1 MDYNLERFR
10 SAQQNYYQTALQEIK
25 AGQKHSHWMWF
36 IFPQIAGLGYS
47 EMARYYAIR
56 DMDEAKAYMEDDMLG
71 QNLVEISEAL
81 LETESSDA
89 QEVMGWPDNLKLKSS
104 MTLFALAKPEC
115 EVFQK
120 VLDKFFHGEPDQKTV
135 EILCDSSDIV
145 YAQKVIGK
153 RKDSSAMSNT
163 VKIRNL
169 ILGEGIPKICV
180 PVMGRTRQEIV
191 YSVRNAMEQGPDMI
205 EWRADFLEEPEAFP
219 ERAAGKEGAAVIP
232 ERAAGREG
240 TAVIPE
246 RAAGREGTEVFPERA
261 GNKGWLGNGT
271 EMRETLPDILKE
283 LRGYLGDTPLLVTF
297 RTKREGGEQ
306 EISPEA
312 YAQMYR
318 VVLESGMADA
328 IDVELF
334 FDRETAVSL
343 IEAAHASGQKVILSN
358 HDFQKTPPKE
368 ELVRRLKS
376 MQELGGDIAKIAVMP
391 QSSADVLILL
401 EATEEAHR
409 KLSVPV
415 VTMSMG
421 AVGVVSRLLGET
433 FGSALTFGMA
443 GQASAPGQVPVEDL
457 RSILQKIHRYGAGV
471 DAFDYRTI

>member
-240 TAVIPE
+240 T
-246 RAAGREGTEVFPERA
+246 EVFPERA
-261 GNKGWLGNGT
+261 GKKGWLGNGT

-391 QSSADVLILL
+391 QSSADVRILL

>member
-219 ERAAGKEGAAVIP
+219 ERAAG
-232 ERAAGREG
+232 REG

-261 GNKGWLGNGT
+261 GKKGWLGNGT

>member
-25 AGQKHSHWMWF
+25 AGQKRSHWMWF

-47 EMARYYAIR
+47 ETARYYAIR

-81 LETESSDA
+81 LEMESSDA

-135 EILCDSSDIV
+135 EILRDSSDSV

-180 PVMGRTRQEIV
+180 PVMGKERREIAC
-191 YSVRNAMEQGPDMI
+191 SAHNAMERGPDMI
-205 EWRADFLEEPEAFP
+205 EWRVDYLDNIED
-219 ERAAGKEGAAVIP
+219 
-232 ERAAGREG
+232 
-240 TAVIPE
+240 
-246 RAAGREGTEVFPERA
+246 TE
-261 GNKGWLGNGT
+261 NIC
-271 EMRETLPDILKE
+271 DILRE
-283 LRGYLGDTPLLVTF
+283 LRSCLGDTPLLATF
-297 RTKREGGEQ
+297 RTKQEGGEK

-312 YAQMYR
+312 YAHMYH
-318 VVLESGMADA
+318 VILKSNLADA
-328 IDVELF
+328 IDAELY
-334 FDRETAVSL
+334 FDNETVSALIETA
-343 IEAAHASGQKVILSN
+343 HRYGKKVILSS
-358 HDFQKTPPKE
+358 HDFQKTPPRE
-368 ELVRRLKS
+368 EMVNRLEK
-376 MQELGGDIAKIAVMP
+376 MQELGGDIAKVAVMP
-391 QSSADVLILL
+391 QSSADVLMLL
-401 EATEEAHR
+401 AATEEARR
-409 KLSVPV
+409 KLQIPV
-415 VTMSMG
+415 ITMSMG
-421 AVGVVSRLLGET
+421 ATGAVSRMLGEIS
-433 FGSALTFGMA
+433 GSALTFGMA
-443 GQASAPGQVPVEDL
+443 GQASAPGQIPVEDL
-457 RSILQKIHRYGAGV
+457 RMILQKIHY
-471 DAFDYRTI
+471 YSTK

>member
-1 MDYNLERFR
+1 M
-10 SAQQNYYQTALQEIK
+10 
-25 AGQKHSHWMWF
+25 
-36 IFPQIAGLGYS
+36 P
-47 EMARYYAIR
+47 
-56 DMDEAKAYMEDDMLG
+56 
-71 QNLVEISEAL
+71 
-81 LETESSDA
+81 
-89 QEVMGWPDNLKLKSS
+89 
-104 MTLFALAKPEC
+104 
-115 EVFQK
+115 
-120 VLDKFFHGEPDQKTV
+120 
-135 EILCDSSDIV
+135 
-145 YAQKVIGK
+145 
-153 RKDSSAMSNT
+153 NT

-169 ILGEGIPKICV
+169 ILGEGLPKICV
-180 PVMGRTRQEIV
+180 PVMGRTRQEIA

-205 EWRADFLEEPEAFP
+205 EWRADFLEEPEAIP
-219 ERAAGKEGAAVIP
+219 KHAGE
-232 ERAAGREG
+232 
-240 TAVIPE
+240 
-246 RAAGREGTEVFPERA
+246 
-261 GNKGWLGNGT
+261 KGWLGNGT
-271 EMRETLPDILKE
+271 EMREALPDILKE

-306 EISPEA
+306 AISPEA
-312 YAQMYR
+312 YAQMYL
-318 VVLESGMADA
+318 VILESGMADA

-457 RSILQKIHRYGAGV
+457 RSILQKIHRYGAGADAV
-471 DAFDYRTI
+471 DHRNI

>member
-135 EILCDSSDIV
+135 EILCDSV

-219 ERAAGKEGAAVIP
+219 ERAAG
-232 ERAAGREG
+232 REG

-261 GNKGWLGNGT
+261 GKKGWLGNGT

>member
-219 ERAAGKEGAAVIP
+219 ERAAG
-232 ERAAGREG
+232 
-240 TAVIPE
+240 
-246 RAAGREGTEVFPERA
+246 REGTEVFPERA
-261 GNKGWLGNGT
+261 GKKGWLGNGT

>member
-1 MDYNLERFR
+1 M
-10 SAQQNYYQTALQEIK
+10 
-25 AGQKHSHWMWF
+25 
-36 IFPQIAGLGYS
+36 P
-47 EMARYYAIR
+47 
-56 DMDEAKAYMEDDMLG
+56 
-71 QNLVEISEAL
+71 
-81 LETESSDA
+81 
-89 QEVMGWPDNLKLKSS
+89 
-104 MTLFALAKPEC
+104 
-115 EVFQK
+115 
-120 VLDKFFHGEPDQKTV
+120 
-135 EILCDSSDIV
+135 
-145 YAQKVIGK
+145 
-153 RKDSSAMSNT
+153 NT

-169 ILGEGIPKICV
+169 ILGEGLPKICV
-180 PVMGRTRQEIV
+180 PVMGRTRQEIA
-191 YSVRNAMEQGPDMI
+191 YSARNAMEQGPDMI
-205 EWRADFLEEPEAFP
+205 EWRADFLEGLDAFRKHAASMEGAEAFS
-219 ERAAGKEGAAVIP
+219 ERAKDTERLEKGA
-232 ERAAGREG
+232 
-240 TAVIPE
+240 
-246 RAAGREGTEVFPERA
+246 
-261 GNKGWLGNGT
+261 
-271 EMRETLPDILKE
+271 EMREILPDILKE

-318 VVLESGMADA
+318 VILESGMADA

-334 FDRETAVSL
+334 LDRETAVSL
-343 IEAAHASGQKVILSN
+343 IEAAHVSGQKVILSN

-368 ELVRRLKS
+368 ELVSRLKS

-415 VTMSMG
+415 ITMSMG

-457 RSILQKIHRYGAGV
+457 RGILQKIHRYG
-471 DAFDYRTI
+471 TK

>member
-25 AGQKHSHWMWF
+25 AGQKPSHWMWF

-219 ERAAGKEGAAVIP
+219 ERAAG
-232 ERAAGREG
+232 REG

-261 GNKGWLGNGT
+261 GKKGWLGNGT

>member
-219 ERAAGKEGAAVIP
+219 ERAAGISHIRNSYFSLTYTPAF
-232 ERAAGREG
+232 R
-240 TAVIPE
+240 TASRSGDPSEYELVDLYYKAE
-246 RAAGREGTEVFPERA
+246 LY
-261 GNKGWLGNGT
+261 LGN
-271 EMRETLPDILKE
+271 
-283 LRGYLGDTPLLVTF
+283 
-297 RTKREGGEQ
+297 
-306 EISPEA
+306 
-312 YAQMYR
+312 
-318 VVLESGMADA
+318 
-328 IDVELF
+328 
-334 FDRETAVSL
+334 
-343 IEAAHASGQKVILSN
+343 N
-358 HDFQKTPPKE
+358 
-368 ELVRRLKS
+368 
-376 MQELGGDIAKIAVMP
+376 
-391 QSSADVLILL
+391 
-401 EATEEAHR
+401 
-409 KLSVPV
+409 
-415 VTMSMG
+415 
-421 AVGVVSRLLGET
+421 
-433 FGSALTFGMA
+433 
-443 GQASAPGQVPVEDL
+443 
-457 RSILQKIHRYGAGV
+457 
-471 DAFDYRTI
+471 